1 MSIWKKSWSIIK
13 IVLPAIMIMLSLQQ
27 IPDFFD
33 SIFAKKLVVTESNG
47 PKYSLNIES
56 LSAGDYLVSI
66 GRPRAHCD
74 IFLDNEKI
82 FIGKSTIHDVRP
94 NLLAAAGFKK
104 NKSNKTITV
113 DCDHFQSGFG
123 NRLSFKPK
131 IYDYNQGMVAHLMRA
146 SIEILVGPVSS
157 LILLIVSL
165 IHFFSAQDRFKSRS
179 AVFLVYAVISLI
191 YSVSLAYYTRLFFD
205 GMLASQ
211 LHVTLRF
218 VFSLGFNF
226 IINPDFSKRRVLVG
240 MHFICI
246 PLSFIIGT
254 DTDSLEMFY
263 RIAYLLFPVST
274 YISFLDL
281 IKKNSQSRIVFF
293 MQSIAL
299 SWAIAQSFDFI
310 KLNTNVGFYA
320 APLFLMLVSAFLAY
334 KVINDIKLRM
344 QSETL
349 GNQIHRITH
358 DTNSVEKMIL
368 EISTEVNR
376 LDNRVLVTASIDGFL
391 LARSSKSGVSRY
403 LLPEKS
409 DNDLRGASDT
419 QSLDFVVSEAI
430 SFNISATA
438 ITPPYVVHE
447 VIDILES
454 AKSSFFSAER
464 TMLNTTT
471 SMNSSLSKL
480 RTVMGEGVHDRFIG
494 AIFVDIVDYSKYAE
508 SIGNAYTTFISN
520 IILPRMIHELSS
532 EALPEVVRGD
542 EVLFI
547 VTQETCQSQNAA
559 LGINAFLGKL
569 FSFISKDI
577 PAICL
582 ENGFPKSEFR
592 VGFTAGDGTLVV
604 DSIQVRTS
612 GDHINR
618 AKRLQDACKK
628 NEIWTDSATISILK
642 SSSLIE
648 LSRSQIV
655 VKKNIIEAVKV
666 GVKRAA

>member
-1 MSIWKKSWSIIK
+1 MNIWTKSWSIIK
-13 IVLPAIMIMLSLQQ
+13 IVLPAIMIMLALQQ
-27 IPDFFD
+27 FPDFFD
-33 SIFAKKLVVTESNG
+33 HIFAKKTTITESDG
-47 PKYSLNIES
+47 PAYVLDIKDLAPGN
-56 LSAGDYLVSI
+56 YLVSI

-74 IFLDNEKI
+74 IFLDNEPI
-82 FIGKSTIHDVRP
+82 FVGKSTVRDIRP
-94 NLLAAAGFKK
+94 NLLASAGFQKGAGH
-104 NKSNKTITV
+104 KSITV

-131 IYDYNQGMVAHLMRA
+131 VYSYNQGMIAHLMRA
-146 SIEILVGPVSS
+146 SIEIFVGPVSS

-165 IHFFSAQDRFKSRS
+165 IHFFSAQDRSKSRS
-179 AVFLVYAVISLI
+179 TVFLVYAIISLI
-191 YSVSLAYYTRLFFD
+191 YSVSLAYYTRLFLD

-226 IINPDFSKRRVLVG
+226 IINPDFSKRRPLVLL
-240 MHFICI
+240 HFVCI
-246 PLSFIIGT
+246 PLSFLIGT
-254 DTDSLEMFY
+254 DTNSLEMFY

-274 YISFLDL
+274 YVSFLDL

-344 QSETL
+344 LSESL

-358 DTNSVEKMIL
+358 NGGSIESMIN
-368 EISTEVNR
+368 EIVTEIGR
-376 LDNRVLVTASIDGFL
+376 LDRRIQVSSSVDGFL
-391 LARSSKSGVSRY
+391 ISRSSKSGISRHI
-403 LLPEKS
+403 LPETTEHEIAAK
-409 DNDLRGASDT
+409 
-419 QSLDFVVSEAI
+419 QSLEFPVSEAL
-430 SFNISATA
+430 SFKISAA
-438 ITPPYVVHE
+438 ASMPPYVIHE
-447 VIDILES
+447 VLDILDS
-454 AKSSFFSAER
+454 AKSSFFSAEK
-464 TMLNTTT
+464 TMLSTTA

-494 AIFVDIVDYSKYAE
+494 AVFIDIVDYSKFAE

-520 IILPRMIHELSS
+520 IIIPRMISHVSS
-532 EALPEVVRGD
+532 ESLPEVVRGD

-547 VTQETCQSQNAA
+547 ITQETSQT
-559 LGINAFLGKL
+559 LDVPIGINSFLSKMM
-569 FSFISKDI
+569 SFISKDI
-577 PAICL
+577 SEICL
-582 ENGFPKSEFR
+582 EHGFPKAEFR
-592 VGFTAGDGTLVV
+592 IGFTAGEGTLVV

-618 AKRLQDACKK
+618 AKRLQDSCKK
-628 NEIWTDSATISILK
+628 NEVWTDSSTVALLK
-642 SSSLIE
+642 SSNLIE

-655 VKKNIIEAVKV
+655 VKKNVIEAVKV

>member
-1 MSIWKKSWSIIK
+1 
-13 IVLPAIMIMLSLQQ
+13 MIMLTLQQ

-33 SIFAKKLVVTESNG
+33 SIFAKKVSITEAEG
-47 PKYSLNIES
+47 PKYLLNIEN
-56 LSAGDYLVSI
+56 LSPGDYLVSL

-74 IFLDNEKI
+74 ILLDQQKI
-82 FIGKSTIHDVRP
+82 FIGKSSVHDVRS
-94 NLLAAAGFKK
+94 NLLASAGFKK
-104 NKSNKTITV
+104 NDFNKAITV
-113 DCDHFQSGFG
+113 DCDHYQSGFG

-131 IYDYNQGMVAHLMRA
+131 IYSYNQGMVAHLMRA

-165 IHFFSAQDRFKSRS
+165 IHFFSAQDRLKSRS
-179 AVFLVYAVISLI
+179 VVFLVYAVISFI
-191 YSVSLAYYTRLFFD
+191 YSVSLAYYTRLFLD

-240 MHFICI
+240 MHFACI

-254 DTDSLEMFY
+254 DTHSLEMFY

-344 QSETL
+344 LSETL
-349 GNQIHRITH
+349 GNQVHRITH

-368 EISTEVNR
+368 DSIAEINR
-376 LDNRVLVTASIDGFL
+376 LDSRILVTASIDGFL
-391 LARSSKSGVSRY
+391 LSRSSKAGISRY
-403 LLPEKS
+403 VLPE
-409 DNDLRGASDT
+409 ASEAEPNT
-419 QSLDFVVSEAI
+419 SSEIQYLDFVVSDVI
-430 SFNISATA
+430 SFKISVPA
-438 ITPPYVVHE
+438 IMPPYVVHE

-454 AKSSFFSAER
+454 TRSAFSSAEK
-464 TMLNTTT
+464 TMLSTTA

-480 RTVMGEGVHDRFIG
+480 RTLMGEGVHDRFIG

-520 IILPRMIHELSS
+520 IVISRMITELSS

-547 VTQETCQSQNAA
+547 VTQETCLSQSPA

-569 FSFISKDI
+569 FTFISKDI

-582 ENGFPKSEFR
+582 EHGFPKSEFR

-628 NEIWTDSATISILK
+628 NEIWTDSATIALLK
-642 SSSLIE
+642 SSNLIE